1 MADVSLAPAASTGAP
16 TGAQPRRARPSHARP
31 SHAGSSRPHPSRV
44 HVALRIA
51 ALSSLALLAACSLP
65 RSGPNKNEIFSGA
78 VERGGNT
85 HVIYVNDH
93 VARAASFA
101 PAYGFGSDFT
111 RAGAVGADEI
121 RPGDVLG
128 LTIWEN
134 VDDGL
139 LASLG
144 QTNTNLQELQ
154 VDSAGY
160 IFVPYAGRVRA
171 SGNSPDQLR
180 QIITQRLASQT
191 PDPQV
196 TVTRVAG
203 DGATVSVMGKVNGQ
217 GVFPIER
224 PTRTLSSMLA
234 RAGGVS
240 IDPEIAVVTVKRGN
254 SSGKV
259 WLRDLYANP
268 RYDVALRP
276 GDVILVEEDQRSF
289 TALGA
294 LGGQTKVPLGSE
306 QINAI
311 EAIAMV
317 GGLSTQLADPTGVFI
332 LRDEPQSVAQRVLG
346 KSVYGDTRMAYVL
359 DLTRPNGLFL
369 ARDFMIRDGDTVYV
383 TEAPYVQWQKTLS
396 AITGAAGTARSLD
409 SIAN

>member
-1 MADVSLAPAASTGAP
+1 MPPMWTGDVFVVDLSFTPRAGAARRRLTVLAT
-16 TGAQPRRARPSHARP
+16 
-31 SHAGSSRPHPSRV
+31 
-44 HVALRIA
+44 ALV
-51 ALSSLALLAACSLP
+51 SVALLAGCGLP
-65 RSGPNKNEIFSGA
+65 RSGPNKNEIFQGA

-85 HVIYVNDH
+85 HIIYVNDH
-93 VARAASFA
+93 VARAANFT

-111 RAGAVGADEI
+111 SAASVGADEI

-144 QTNTNLQELQ
+144 QSNTNLQQLQ

-160 IFVPYAGRVRA
+160 IFVPYAGRVKA
-171 SGNSPDQLR
+171 AGNSPDRLR
-180 QIITQRLASQT
+180 QIITSRLEQQT

-203 DGATVSVMGKVNGQ
+203 DGATVSVMGKVGGQ

-224 PTRTLSSMLA
+224 PTRTLSAMLA
-234 RAGGVS
+234 RAGGVT
-240 IDPEIAVVTVKRGN
+240 IDAEVAVVTVKRGRN
-254 SSGKV
+254 TGKV

-289 TALGA
+289 TAMGA

-306 QINAI
+306 EISAM

-317 GGLSTQLADPTGVFI
+317 GGLSTNLADPTGVFI
-332 LRDEPQSVAQRVLG
+332 LRDEPMSVARRVLG
-346 KSVYGDTRMAYVL
+346 QDVYGDQRMAYVL

-383 TEAPYVQWQKTLS
+383 TEAPYVQWQKTLG
-396 AITGAAGTARSLD
+396 AITGAAGSARSLE
-409 SIAN
+409 SLAN

>member
-1 MADVSLAPAASTGAP
+1 MVDFSLIPAGVSA
-16 TGAQPRRARPSHARP
+16 RRS
-31 SHAGSSRPHPSRV
+31 
-44 HVALRIA
+44 LRFA
-51 ALSSLALLAACSLP
+51 ALASVVLLAACALP
-65 RSGPNKNEIFSGA
+65 RSGPNKNEIFQGA

-85 HVIYVNDH
+85 HIIYVNDH

-101 PAYGFGSDFT
+101 PSYGFGSDFT
-111 RAGAVGADEI
+111 SAGSVGADEI

-144 QTNTNLQELQ
+144 QSNTNLQELQ

-160 IFVPYAGRVRA
+160 IFVPYAGRVKA
-171 SGNSPDQLR
+171 AGNSPDELR
-180 QIITQRLASQT
+180 RLITSRLSAQT

-196 TVTRVAG
+196 TVTRIAG

-224 PTRTLSSMLA
+224 PTRTLSAMLA
-234 RAGGVS
+234 KAGGVS
-240 IDPEIAVVTVKRGN
+240 IDPEVAVVTVKRGGN
-254 SSGKV
+254 TGRV
-259 WLRDLYANP
+259 WLKDLYANP
-268 RYDVALRP
+268 RFDVALRP

-317 GGLSTQLADPTGVFI
+317 GGLSSNLADPTGVFV
-332 LRDEPQSVAQRVLG
+332 LRDEPMSVARNVLG
-346 KSVYGDTRMAYVL
+346 QDVYGDQRMAYVL

-383 TEAPYVQWQKTLS
+383 TEAPYVQWQKTLG
-396 AITGAAGTARSLD
+396 AITGAAGTANAL
-409 SIAN
+409 NNTVN